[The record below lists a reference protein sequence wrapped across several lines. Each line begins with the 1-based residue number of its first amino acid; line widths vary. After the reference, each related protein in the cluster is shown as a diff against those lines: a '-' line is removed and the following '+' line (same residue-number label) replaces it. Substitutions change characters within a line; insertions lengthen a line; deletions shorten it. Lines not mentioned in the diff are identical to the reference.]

1 MSARQTQDSV
11 AKDGSPILGLPR
23 SRKGAWR
30 RGRLDLTGGDLF
42 LHDGNVRWRRRA
54 VSDGN
59 PRSPAQSPSCRDCA
73 FLPVVRYRC
82 LCRDRCRLSVTSS
95 ALRYPQEGVTSATP
109 ASLISLR
116 KREDEHHVDG
126 SCCCRH
132 YRGCDGHSCRHSC
145 SVLYL
150 SPDHIIRRPCKRK
163 DGSSDR
169 RGQGGAAQG
178 YERKARQALGKARGA
193 GEG

>member
-59 PRSPAQSPSCRDCA
+59 PRSPARSPSCRDCA

-82 LCRDRCRLSVTSS
+82 LCRDRCRLSVTPS
-95 ALRYPQEGVTSATP
+95 ARRCVFDWWRVAAMNEAAAVTRRLIDGLLEGGSGRVIPDLPTATLP
-109 ASLISLR
+109 
-116 KREDEHHVDG
+116 
-126 SCCCRH
+126 
-132 YRGCDGHSCRHSC
+132 
-145 SVLYL
+145 
-150 SPDHIIRRPCKRK
+150 
-163 DGSSDR
+163 SDR
-169 RGQGGAAQG
+169 SPKKDASVVSKTILPAAS
-178 YERKARQALGKARGA
+178 RLALSARRRFKSRWCPGPATCPVMKIGTCLTAA
-193 GEG
+193 G